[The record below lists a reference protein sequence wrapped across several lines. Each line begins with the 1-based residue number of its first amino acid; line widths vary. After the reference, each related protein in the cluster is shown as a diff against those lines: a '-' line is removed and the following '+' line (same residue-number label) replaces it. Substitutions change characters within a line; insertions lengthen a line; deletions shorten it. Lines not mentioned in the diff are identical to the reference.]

1 MADTG
6 YYDPY
11 QAASMSAAA
20 DAEEEMEEEEYEDDG
35 KKKGNVLPVW
45 GNTRTMNM
53 NPLILT
59 NIQNSPYFKV
69 NLFEIKVSCMKWY
82 SVRFCFYF

>member
-11 QAASMSAAA
+11 QAASMSAATA

-69 NLFEIKVSCMKWY
+69 NLFEIKVNKL
-82 SVRFCFYF
+82 